1 MPNLRHVIYELLLG
15 WRKFLMAGIL
25 LFFFVFMFASL
36 GVQLFGGVDSPEGF
50 CNDPNMKTTNTCV
63 GNFLIT
69 IQTSQESLPIVSST
83 TNDTYIYAPRV
94 W

>member
-1 MPNLRHVIYELLLG
+1 
-15 WRKFLMAGIL
+15 MAGIL
-25 LFFFVFMFASL
+25 LIFFVFMFASL

-50 CNDPNMKTTNTCV
+50 CNDPTMKATNTCV
-63 GNFLIT
+63 GNFLIN
-69 IQTSQESLPIVSST
+69 IQTSPQSLPIND